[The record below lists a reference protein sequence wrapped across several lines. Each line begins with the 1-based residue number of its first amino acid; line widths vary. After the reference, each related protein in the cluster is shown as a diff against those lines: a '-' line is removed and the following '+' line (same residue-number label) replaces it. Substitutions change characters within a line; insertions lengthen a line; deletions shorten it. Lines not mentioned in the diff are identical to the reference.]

1 MKHDLDRETRTACC
15 ANRLLSTQPDFIAQ
29 RSLLE
34 ETAQK
39 HGAECMFLPVS
50 FTASSITLVR
60 LSFGLAFSYVT
71 EYRWGYG
78 KRLYRAK
85 SDGTAATMEKLV
97 HELLQSCPGLHTI
110 RRWAERMWK
119 MLTLYSNDSVD
130 GPLAAFLI
138 KKYSS
143 HRSVPT
149 FVGDELDK
157 LREEYES
164 KQLS

>member
-1 MKHDLDRETRTACC
+1 MALNAC
-15 ANRLLSTQPDFIAQ
+15 S
-29 RSLLE
+29 
-34 ETAQK
+34 
-39 HGAECMFLPVS
+39 FLS

-60 LSFGLAFSYVT
+60 LSFGQAFSYFT
-71 EYRWGYG
+71 EYLWGYG

-97 HELLQSCPGLHTI
+97 PELLQSCPLHTI